1 MLTRETK
8 FQRIIEMTKVYAR
21 ETFDGTLVTNQIK
34 GYPRHYLQMR
44 AACKAIGA
52 PFDLPRKSECVVE
65 YELVP
70 TGRKFNMKGE
80 LIE

>member
-1 MLTRETK
+1 MSNQLVYKGHYFFGEPTTEATTK
-8 FQRIIEMTKVYAR
+8 IYSK
-21 ETFDGTLVTNQIK
+21 K
-34 GYPRHYLQMR
+34 GLAINNCPSGWASLRDRH
-44 AACKAIGA
+44 
-52 PFDLPRKSECVVE
+52 VVE

>member
-1 MLTRETK
+1 MSNQLVYKGHYFYGHDPVHEGISKIYTK
-8 FQRIIEMTKVYAR
+8 
-21 ETFDGTLVTNQIK
+21 K
-34 GYPRHYLQMR
+34 GLALNYCPSGWGSRDNH
-44 AACKAIGA
+44 
-52 PFDLPRKSECVVE
+52 VVE

>member
-1 MLTRETK
+1 MSNPLVYRGHYFYGHNPVHEGVSKIYTK
-8 FQRIIEMTKVYAR
+8 LGLAVNHTPNGWNPK
-21 ETFDGTLVTNQIK
+21 DN
-34 GYPRHYLQMR
+34 H
-44 AACKAIGA
+44 
-52 PFDLPRKSECVVE
+52 VVE

>member
-1 MLTRETK
+1 MS
-8 FQRIIEMTKVYAR
+8 KVYAR
-21 ETFDGTLVTNQIK
+21 ETFDGTLVTNSIK
-34 GYPRHYLQMR
+34 GYPRHYFQLK
-44 AACKAIGA
+44 AACKMIGA
-52 PFDLPRKSECVVE
+52 MFDQPRKSEVVVE

>member
-1 MLTRETK
+1 MSNQLVYKGHYFYGHNPVHEGVSKIYTK
-8 FQRIIEMTKVYAR
+8 LGLALNHTPSGWNSK
-21 ETFDGTLVTNQIK
+21 DN
-34 GYPRHYLQMR
+34 H
-44 AACKAIGA
+44 
-52 PFDLPRKSECVVE
+52 VVE

>member
-1 MLTRETK
+1 MNEYTTK
-8 FQRIIEMTKVYAR
+8 IYSKKGLAVNNCPKGWDYK
-21 ETFDGTLVTNQIK
+21 DGI
-34 GYPRHYLQMR
+34 H
-44 AACKAIGA
+44 IGH
-52 PFDLPRKSECVVE
+52 VIE